1 MRQRQSMSLR
11 MKYFVVGGVS
21 ALVIGVLITFF
32 NIGNPF
38 EASAIS
44 TGGNDPSSSTTTGS
58 GSSWSYTSRSYTSN
72 NSWSYTYLSTNSTS
86 SYLMVTNFGFAIPSG
101 ATIQGITVDIEHYGG
116 HRKMRDNSVML
127 TKNGS
132 SYVGS
137 DYGKSSTW
145 ANGYDEDY
153 SYGGTSD
160 LWGESWSESDI
171 NSSNF
176 GVGISVEN
184 FSSSRAGYAYI
195 DDITVTVEYTT
206 GGGGG
211 GSSTGPGGLTTELEL
226 WLDANEGVTGTTQIS
241 SWSDQ
246 SGNSNTAS
254 MSTSTYRPSLETDY
268 LNFNNVI
275 DFDGGDEYME
285 GSAGGHTDDIFMVLI
300 PDNTINY
307 SLSDET
313 PFSVDA
319 DQTYPS
325 AWIGLGAA
333 TSGLSNEVLTY
344 GVGSSSTWRR
354 AQTSTSVSYSS
365 GVPMILN
372 VSNNDGGSSTS
383 IFYNQTNVSN
393 GTNGSYRTAE
403 EDEAYRI
410 GGNCYY
416 WGGSYYNGKIAEV
429 ITFSDDLSTAERTKV
444 ASYLAI
450 KYGITIED
458 DYDLSD
464 GTTVWNSSSNSGYH
478 NDMAGVARDDDS
490 NLDQQKSESQN
501 SDAAVTVDKGGAF
514 STDLDAIIW
523 GNDDGSLTKG
533 TSNGPANFPQAS
545 NRTWKVEL
553 NGTPGTVSVD
563 FDLATLGMEGGAA
576 GDYALLIDNNTN
588 FTSGASEHTTGATLN
603 GSTLTFT
610 GVSFTDGYY
619 FTLGS
624 DFAVVD
630 GDPGGVSSNLALW
643 LKAGAGISG
652 SSNITEWADQSGNG
666 YNAEDASSTTRPN
679 LETATINYNDAV
691 NFDGTDEYLQGSS
704 GGYSQ
709 EVFMVL
715 MPDADVSYSSSS
727 QVPYSLDAS
736 NPSSAAAW
744 LGLGS
749 GTSGLSNEVVYYA
762 SGGSSEWRRGE
773 TSTST
778 TYSQNEPFIFS
789 VTNNNSGSSTSLYI
803 NASQVD
809 NTTGSG
815 SYVNA
820 ESNRQYRIG
829 GNIHNWGGSYF
840 NGQIA
845 EVVTYSSTLSSTDR
859 NKVQS
864 YLSMKYGITQS
875 DNYTLSDGTEIWN
888 ATTNSDYHNRIIYIG
903 RDDNAELEQKQTI
916 SMHDQDDVLI
926 IAHGAIAAS
935 NSANANGFSSDGS
948 YLIMGDNDGVLTGA
962 HNPDYGTTSNGH
974 AVNGRIHRTWKVHE
988 SGDVG
993 TVRLKFDLST
1003 YPGVIG
1009 YVGTYDF
1016 SKIRLVTDTDTK
1028 FKVGAYGVAPVA
1040 YDAVEETVEF
1050 EYDFSSG
1057 TSYMSLGTLGEFSD
1071 APLPVEFT
1079 YFNANLQAEGV
1090 ELKWGTAMEENNEYF
1105 AIERSAD
1112 GDVWEE
1118 IGQVQGAGSTDV
1130 PQNYVALDEN
1140 PLAGLSYYRIRQV
1153 DFSGESE
1160 TTDVRSVNRG
1170 NRTSDDLIIKSLYP
1184 NPIQSQVTIEFVA
1197 PSDGS
1202 ASLEL
1207 INASGA
1213 LLRRE
1218 QIGVSEGENSYV
1230 WDLSDAQ
1237 RGNYLIRLNMDALS
1251 VRKKVIKQ

>member
-1 MRQRQSMSLR
+1 MSLR
-11 MKYFVVGGVS
+11 MRFLIAGGVS
-21 ALVIGVLITFF
+21 IFAIGILIAFF
-32 NIGNPF
+32 NLGNPF
-38 EASAIS
+38 DASAIS
-44 TGGNDPSSSTTTGS
+44 TGGNDPASSTTTGS

-72 NSWSYTYLSTNSTS
+72 NSWSYTNLSTS
-86 SYLMVTNFGFAIPSG
+86 SNSMYLMVTNFGFAIPSG
-101 ATIQGITVDIEHYGG
+101 ATITGITVEIEHYAG

-132 SYVGS
+132 SYTGS
-137 DYGKSSTW
+137 DYASGSTW
-145 ANGYDEDY
+145 GNGYDQVY
-153 SYGGTSD
+153 TYGSTSD
-160 LWGESWSESDI
+160 LWGTTWTQAEI

-176 GVGISVEN
+176 GVGISAEN
-184 FSSSRAGYAYI
+184 FSSSRTGTAYI
-195 DDITVTVEYTT
+195 DDITITVEYTT
-206 GGGGG
+206 GGG
-211 GSSTGPGGLTTELEL
+211 GSSTGPGGLTTDLEL

-268 LNFNNVI
+268 LNFNDVI
-275 DFDGGDEYME
+275 DFDGGDEYMQ
-285 GSAGGHTDDIFMVLI
+285 GSAGGYTDDMFMVLI

-313 PFSVDA
+313 PLSVDA
-319 DQTYPS
+319 DQSDPS

-333 TSGLSNEVLTY
+333 TSGLSNEVITY
-344 GVGSSSTWRR
+344 GVSSSSTWRR
-354 AQTSTSVSYSS
+354 AQTGTSVSYAS
-365 GVPMILN
+365 GEPMILN

-383 IFYNQTNVSN
+383 IYYNQTNIAN
-393 GTNGSYRTAE
+393 GTNGSYQNAE
-403 EDEAYRI
+403 DDEAYRV

-416 WGGSYYNGKIAEV
+416 WGGSYYNGKVAEV
-429 ITFSDDLSTAERTKV
+429 ITFSDDLSSAERTKV
-444 ASYLAI
+444 ASYLGI

-478 NDMAGVARDDDS
+478 NDMAGIAKDDDS
-490 NLDQQKSESQN
+490 NLDQQKSTSQN
-501 SDAAVTVDKGGAF
+501 SDAAVTIDKGGAF
-514 STDLDAIIW
+514 STDMDAIIW
-523 GNDDGSLTKG
+523 GNDDGSLTRS
-533 TSNGPANFPQAS
+533 TSNGSSNYSQAS

-553 NGTPGTVSVD
+553 NGSPGAVSID
-563 FDLATLGMEGGAA
+563 FDLATLGMEGGVA

-588 FTSGASEHTTGATLN
+588 FTSGASEHTTGASLN

-624 DFAVVD
+624 DFSLVD
-630 GDPGGVSSNLALW
+630 GDPGGVDGSLALW
-643 LKAGAGISG
+643 LKADAGITG

-666 YNAEDASSTTRPN
+666 YDAEDASSTTRPN

-691 NFDGTDEYLQGSS
+691 NFDGTDEYLQGTS
-704 GGYSQ
+704 GGYSH

-715 MPDADVSYSSSS
+715 MPDADVTYASSS
-727 QVPYSLDAS
+727 QVPYTLDAA

-749 GTSGLSNEVVYYA
+749 GTSGLSNEVIYYGA
-762 SGGSSEWRRGE
+762 GGSTEWRRGE

-778 TYSQNEPFIFS
+778 TYSQNEPFLLS
-789 VTNNNSGSSTSLYI
+789 MTNNNSSSSTSLYV
-803 NASQVD
+803 NATQID

-815 SYVNA
+815 SYENA
-820 ESNRQYRIG
+820 ESNRQYRVG

-845 EVVTYSSTLSSTDR
+845 EVVSYSSTLTTANR

-864 YLSMKYGITQS
+864 YLSMKYGITQG
-875 DNYTLSDGTEIWN
+875 DDYTLSDGTEIWD
-888 ATTNSDYHNRIIYIG
+888 ATANSDYHNRVIFIG
-903 RDDNAELEQKQTI
+903 RDDDSELEQKQTI
-916 SMHDQDDVLI
+916 SMHDQDDILI
-926 IAHGAIAAS
+926 IGHGSIAAS
-935 NSANANGFSSDGS
+935 NDANSNSFSSDGS
-948 YLIMGDNDGVLTGA
+948 YLIMGDNDDVLTGA
-962 HNPDYGTTSNGH
+962 HNPDYGTTTNGH
-974 AVNGRIHRTWKVHE
+974 AVNGRIHRTWKVQE

-1009 YVGTYDF
+1009 YTGTYDF
-1016 SKIRLVTDTDTK
+1016 SQIRLVTDTDTR
-1028 FKVGAYGVAPVA
+1028 FKTGAYGVAPTT
-1040 YDAVEETVEF
+1040 YNSTDETVEF

-1057 TSYMSLGTLGEFSD
+1057 TSYMSLGTLGEFGS

-1079 YFNANLQAEGV
+1079 YFDANLNMQGV

-1105 AIERSAD
+1105 GIERSSD
-1112 GDVWEE
+1112 GDIWEE

-1130 PQNYVALDEN
+1130 PQNYIAMDEK
-1140 PLAGLSYYRIRQV
+1140 PLAGTSYYRIRQV

-1160 TTDVRSVNRG
+1160 TTDIRSISRG
-1170 NRTSDDLIIKSLYP
+1170 DKTSDDLMIKSLYP
-1184 NPIQSQVTIEFVA
+1184 NPVQSRVTIQFVA
-1197 PSDGS
+1197 PTDGS
-1202 ASLEL
+1202 ATLEL
-1207 INASGA
+1207 ISVSGA
-1213 LLRRE
+1213 LLKSE
-1218 QIGVSEGENSYV
+1218 QIGVNEGENSYV
-1230 WDLSDAQ
+1230 WDLSDIE
-1237 RGNYLIRLNMDALS
+1237 RGNYLIRLNMEALS
-1251 VRKKVIKQ
+1251 VRKKVVKG